1 MRFGLISLLFIG
13 IQFTAWSQTSVY
25 FSTLNPKVCT
35 TQDTVDISWFCG
47 ATPNSK
53 GYGQNGFYGGWW
65 STTVASKKYCFI
77 QDTTAKSS
85 FGYVVPSCLGVNGQ
99 NGNPASWKITYHY
112 RTVNGDTLR
121 DSVNL
126 TVVALPQVLI
136 GPDTFVC
143 SNADSIQIQPYPNFA
158 NANLNWVS
166 PPSPLVNHPNSPL
179 HYNSVT
185 RKHTFYPKRATQ
197 DSTYMLVYKATDN
210 MGCENTDTAYYH
222 IKSLPVVDA
231 GILGAV
237 CNDEQPFS
245 LSDKSGASPTGGSW
259 TSEPFISSVSQFGI
273 LSPKDINKDTVILF
287 HYTYTNLWGCSAT
300 DTVLLKVSKVPLVTL
315 TVNKTQVCE
324 QDSVIVLYGQPHA
337 KGGRYR
343 ANSADLGFDYT
354 YNTFNPNPKVNPYAI
369 VGKNMFLYI
378 YTDSATG
385 CRGMDSASIII
396 DGKPDVE
403 IIASERYEGGLPF
416 LLKATKKYTTA
427 LYWSRWGD
435 GQFSFG
441 SPTQVDS
448 VTTSDSALY
457 VAGNNDVN
465 NRTFTVLLRSAN
477 NGLCPADAD
486 TLVVGVWATGVKNLL
501 QSGLQIYPIPAY
513 KWLYIEHNGQKYQYT
528 IHNQFGQVCLK
539 GEQEEKID
547 IGALKRGV
555 YFLTIQTQDGNF
567 GQRILVQ

>member
-35 TQDTVDISWFCG
+35 TTDTVDISWFCG

-65 STTVASKKYCFI
+65 STTVASKKHCFI
-77 QDTTAKSS
+77 QDTTANSS

-126 TVVALPQVLI
+126 TVAALPQVLI
-136 GPDTFVC
+136 GSDTFVC
-143 SNADSIQIQPYPNFA
+143 NNADSIQFQPYPNFA

-166 PPSPLVNHPNSPL
+166 PPSPLVNHTNSPL
-179 HYNSVT
+179 LYNSVT

-222 IKSLPVVDA
+222 IKPLPVVNA
-231 GILGAV
+231 GVLGAV

-259 TSEPFISSVSQFGI
+259 MSEPFISSVSQFGI

-315 TVNKTQVCE
+315 TVSKTQVCE
-324 QDSVIVLYGQPHA
+324 SDSIIFLYGQPHSS
-337 KGGRYR
+337 GGLYYL
-343 ANSADLGFDYT
+343 NSTGLGVHYT
-354 YNTFNPNPKVNPYAI
+354 YNYFIPNKKISPAVVIGVNKALYVYKNP
-369 VGKNMFLYI
+369 
-378 YTDSATG
+378 ATG

-448 VTTSDSALY
+448 VATSDSALY
-457 VAGNNDVN
+457 VAGNDDVN

-486 TLVVGVWATGVKNLL
+486 TLVVGVWPTGVKNLL
-501 QSGLQIYPIPAY
+501 QSGLRIYPIPAY

-528 IHNQFGQVCLK
+528 IHNQLGQVCLK